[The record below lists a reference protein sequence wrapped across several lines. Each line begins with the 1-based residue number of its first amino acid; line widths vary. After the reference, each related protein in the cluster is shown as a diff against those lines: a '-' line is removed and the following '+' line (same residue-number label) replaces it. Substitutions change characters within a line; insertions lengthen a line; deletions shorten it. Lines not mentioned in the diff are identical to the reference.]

1 MGTTTSRRARIIQG
15 MLGTALAAGSLA
27 LAVGPAGAAGSAA
40 RPGNGRPPETVRVEG
55 IVGAVHADPTDDRGQ
70 EYYDTMVTD
79 ERDPS
84 RSTAVTF
91 PPALA
96 ERYGGIDGLTSK
108 RVAVT
113 AVSGRTGRT
122 KSLTAIAVDVQG
134 DATKGLGL
142 GLPATA
148 AATSKPQLTVLCK
161 FADKP
166 VEPQTQSYFQGL
178 TGDNGL
184 MDDYFRTTSY
194 QQINLLGSK
203 VAPATGSWFTLPNAQ
218 AEYVD
223 ADNKMKY
230 GTLYSHCATQA
241 ATQVNLD
248 DFSVINMAFNT
259 NLVGYAFGGQWDG
272 RRVTWLPPMGW
283 HGGVTAHEI
292 GHAFRMSHDGLA
304 SAYDN
309 AWDVMSG
316 SSKACTPHATYICLP
331 QHQSGFN
338 KMKAGWLDGR
348 IVDVPLQATTT
359 LDLKPMDNP
368 GTGPVVA
375 RISPVDPENKHAY
388 YVEYRR
394 PAGLDANLPFNG
406 APGAVLIY
414 EYWETPKFETPEPG
428 DVRGHIQLMGTD
440 GKAGARW
447 LPGSVFNREEMFTG
461 NFCDNNNNCV
471 KSPVEQATASEIDGI
486 RIRVNSTS
494 DAKASITV
502 TQLPAVNLKAGPVT
516 PSSFEVHWADPGTS
530 TESYLKLSYTDLKK
544 NSGTVILPANA
555 TSYTFQ
561 NAPSGVKFQTSIRA
575 CNDLGCG
582 PGGTTAYTGA
592 SKKPLKIV

>member
-15 MLGTALAAGSLA
+15 VLGTALAAGSLA
-27 LAVGPAGAAGSAA
+27 LAVGPAGAAGSGA
-40 RPGNGRPPETVRVEG
+40 RPGRGRPPETVRVEG

-70 EYYDTMVTD
+70 EYYETMVTD

-84 RSTAVTF
+84 RGTAVTF
-91 PPALA
+91 PPELA

-122 KSLTAIAVDVQG
+122 KSLTAVAVDVQG
-134 DATKGLGL
+134 DATKGLPLAPRPG
-142 GLPATA
+142 A

-166 VEPQTQSYFQGL
+166 AEPQTQSFFQGL

-203 VAPATGSWFTLPNAQ
+203 VAPATGSWFSLPSAQ
-218 AEYVD
+218 A
-223 ADNKMKY
+223 KY
-230 GTLYSHCATQA
+230 LTPENEMDLKLLYKDCTALA
-241 ATQVNLD
+241 ATQVDLN
-248 DFSVINMAFNT
+248 DFSVINLAFNT
-259 NLVGYAFGGQWDG
+259 DLVTYAFGGSMGG
-272 RRVTWLPPMGW
+272 RRVTWLPPLGW

-292 GHAFRMSHDGLA
+292 GHAFSMSHDDLA

-316 SSKACTPHATYICLP
+316 HDQACTPHASYVCLP

-338 KMKAGWLDGR
+338 KMRAGWLTDR
-348 IVDVPLQATTT
+348 ITEVPLAATTT

-368 GTGPVVA
+368 GTGPAVA
-375 RISPVDPENKHAY
+375 RISPVDPVNKHAY

-394 PAGLDANLPFNG
+394 PAGLDANLPFDG

-414 EYWETPKFETPEPG
+414 EYWETPNTETPEPG
-428 DVRGHIQLMGTD
+428 DVRGHIQLMGTN

-461 NFCDNNNNCV
+461 NFCDNNDNCV
-471 KSPVEQATASEIDGI
+471 KSPIEQAMASEIDGI

-502 TQLPAVNLKAGPVT
+502 TQLAGP
-516 PSSFEVHWADPGTS
+516 
-530 TESYLKLSYTDLKK
+530 
-544 NSGTVILPANA
+544 
-555 TSYTFQ
+555 
-561 NAPSGVKFQTSIRA
+561 
-575 CNDLGCG
+575 
-582 PGGTTAYTGA
+582 
-592 SKKPLKIV
+592 